1 MASTVNV
8 ERVDLFP
15 NGTVVKAYKAT
26 NWHSGQGG
34 VPSGLSQAEA
44 TMTSGKAELTG
55 LSEGVEYIAYAEVGG
70 KDVYLQITP
79 AVAGPSAANPSVST
93 PAQQKLLGYSCE
105 PASAAGTKI
114 LASGTLQLA
123 RVPVKSTVKV
133 GHVYLQMTTKAS
145 SLTSGQ
151 SFVGLFDG
159 SSGAL
164 LATSAD
170 QTAAFEGATGLL
182 SIALTAEVSVPA
194 GEVVVGVFS
203 TGTTPPI
210 FATGANIAAVN
221 AGVSGTSSRF
231 ATADTGLTTALPST
245 RATPT
250 AAAFAL
256 WTAVGT

>member
-26 NWHSGQGG
+26 NWHSNQGG

-70 KDVYLQITP
+70 KDVYLQVTP

-93 PAQQKLLGYSCE
+93 PAQQKLVGYSCD
-105 PASAAGTKI
+105 PAIAAGTKI
-114 LASGTLQLA
+114 LASGTLQIA
-123 RVPVKSTVKV
+123 RVPIKTPVKV
-133 GHVYLQMTTKAS
+133 GHIYLQMTTKGAT
-145 SLTSGQ
+145 LTTGQ

-159 SSGAL
+159 ASGKL
-164 LATSAD
+164 LVSSAD
-170 QTAAFEGATGLL
+170 QAAAFEGATGLL
-182 SIALTAEVSVPA
+182 TIALAEEVSLPA

-203 TGTTPPI
+203 VGTTPPVL
-210 FATGANIAAVN
+210 ATGANVAAVN

-231 ATADTGLTTALPST
+231 ATADTGLTTALPAT